1 MSKAAIEAFQREWTD
16 STMVRHWLK
25 QMEQR
30 IPGPIKE
37 EKWTV
42 RTIEEAGKVLEK
54 IADRLFVCENVSIP
68 EQIILSIK
76 KNIKKLIKQLRWNA
90 WLNLIAFQVVNMIF
104 FQTNNLGESV

>member
-1 MSKAAIEAFQREWTD
+1 MKKELPKEASILIEQLDKIREKGGKEEFRKLSKAAIEAFQREWTD

-54 IADRLFVCENVSIP
+54 
-68 EQIILSIK
+68 
-76 KNIKKLIKQLRWNA
+76 
-90 WLNLIAFQVVNMIF
+90 
-104 FQTNNLGESV
+104 

>member
-1 MSKAAIEAFQREWTD
+1 
-16 STMVRHWLK
+16 
-25 QMEQR
+25 MEQR

-68 EQIILSIK
+68 EQISKPVRKAAEYAAEHYREATLHS
-76 KNIKKLIKQLRWNA
+76 
-90 WLNLIAFQVVNMIF
+90 
-104 FQTNNLGESV
+104 S